1 MAAPQ
6 APVLRVARADL
17 PLARRPRKEKQR
29 HGPQIEMK
37 YGRSI
42 LAALAEAVSKDW
54 FSWGL
59 IIPIQEVKQHFSK
72 SDSS

>member
-1 MAAPQ
+1 
-6 APVLRVARADL
+6 
-17 PLARRPRKEKQR
+17 
-29 HGPQIEMK
+29 MK

-42 LAALAEAVSKDW
+42 LAALSGAVSKDW

-72 SDSS
+72 RDSS

>member
-6 APVLRVARADL
+6 APVHRAARADL
-17 PLARRPRKEKQR
+17 PLVRRPRKEEQR
-29 HGPQIEMK
+29 HEPQIEMK
-37 YGRSI
+37 NRRSSQ
-42 LAALAEAVSKDW
+42 AAPAEAETRVW

-72 SDSS
+72 RDSL